1 MKHGMPKLFVV
12 LLFIL
17 LSVGIASPQAQ
28 VSKEYQIKAVFL
40 FNFTR
45 FIEWPGTAFRE
56 VNEPFVIGILG
67 NDPFGSYIDETVR
80 GENLNGHPLVVKRFK
95 TPDEVERCHILFI
108 NVSDKD
114 DLKTTFEKV
123 KNQPILTV
131 GDVASFAKQ
140 GGMIRFTT
148 ENNKTRIRINLEAA
162 KVADLTIS
170 SKLLKLAEIVE
181 MQSN

>member
-1 MKHGMPKLFVV
+1 MKHGMSKFFLVW
-12 LLFIL
+12 LFIH
-17 LSVGIASPQAQ
+17 LSVGVAAPQTQA
-28 VSKEYQIKAVFL
+28 SKEYQIKAVFL

-56 VNEPFVIGILG
+56 ANDPFVIGILG

-80 GENLNGHPLVVKRFK
+80 GESLNGHPLVVKRFK
-95 TPDEVERCHILFI
+95 TLEEVELCHILFI
-108 NVSDKD
+108 NMSDRE
-114 DLKTTFEKV
+114 DLKTAFEKV
-123 KNQPILTV
+123 KSQPTLTV

-140 GGMIRFTT
+140 GGMIRFIT

-181 MQSN
+181 PQSN